1 MASIDDSMSGKS
13 LLLIHTGWVETDI
26 GWPNAPVGVQDGVA
40 DLLEQIKNIALE
52 DLGRLVEY
60 TGQILPW

>member
-1 MASIDDSMSGKS
+1 